1 MKNFTQKF
9 LFLFA
14 LVSFTALN
22 AQTKGTLIDNAQTTE
37 SGHIRCATD
46 EYNQELL
53 QNNPGMMGSES
64 YERWL
69 APKIANIKAQ
79 RSAADANGS
88 LLYTIPVVVHVIH
101 NGEPIGV
108 GSNISDAQV
117 LSQIQVMNEDF
128 RRMAGTNGFNSDPD
142 GADVQIEFCLAQ
154 RTPDGCVTNGID
166 RVDMSA
172 VSTTWSGP
180 GATGNTDAIL
190 KPATIWDPSQ
200 YMNMWSV
207 TFANGG
213 LLGYAQ
219 FPGGP
224 ANTDGVVSN
233 YTYFGSNDAAGVT
246 LPPPFNLGRTMTHEV
261 GHYLGLYH
269 TFQGGCAS
277 DDFCADTPPI
287 AAPNYGCPTG
297 TDSCPGGDIDMVE
310 NYMDYSD
317 DACMNVFTNDQKA
330 RVLATMANAANRP
343 STATSN
349 VCTPLASV
357 DDDGSIEI
365 EEFVAVPCSPDVD
378 VTVRIT
384 NWGTVT
390 LTSATIT
397 YDVDGGT
404 STNYPWSG
412 SLDYGEFTTVALPT
426 ISSSPGNHTLNV
438 SINNPNGNPDARSCN
453 DTADET
459 FDVADSFATTTQ
471 VHLTLTQDNYASET
485 TWEFRDSGGIVL
497 YSGGPYT
504 DGTDG
509 TVVNESFDVMP
520 DECYSFTINDAYGDG
535 ICCAYGNGS
544 YELRADDNTLIAS
557 GGEFADTESRN
568 ISTFAL
574 GVNDYFA
581 NSGIGVYPNPATNV
595 LNIKLANTG
604 DLPDSY
610 QVYNM
615 IGQLVTQNEISA
627 ISDLTIDT
635 SAYSNGMY
643 FVKITKDNNSVS
655 LPFVKK

>member
-9 LFLFA
+9 LFLFV

-22 AQTKGTLIDNAQTTE
+22 AQTKGTLIDNAQTTPD
-37 SGHIRCATD
+37 GHVRCATD
-46 EYNQELL
+46 EYNAALL
-53 QNNPGMMGSES
+53 ENSPRMMGSDY
-64 YERWL
+64 YENWI
-69 APKIANIKAQ
+69 APKVAAVKAQ
-79 RSAADANGS
+79 RAANPDGS
-88 LLYTIPVVVHVIH
+88 VLYTIPVVVHVIH
-101 NGEPIGV
+101 NGEPIGT
-108 GSNISDAQV
+108 GANISDAQV
-117 LSQIQVMNEDF
+117 ISQITVMNEDF
-128 RRMAGTNGFNSDPD
+128 RRMAGTNGFNTDPD
-142 GADVQIEFCLAQ
+142 GADVEIEFCLAQ

-166 RVDMSA
+166 RIDMSA
-172 VSTTWSGP
+172 VSTSWSGP
-180 GATGNTDAIL
+180 GGNTDTVL
-190 KPATIWDPSQ
+190 KPATYWDASQ

-207 TFANGG
+207 NFSDGS

-224 ANTDGVVSN
+224 AESDGVVSN
-233 YTYFGSNDAAGVT
+233 YTFFGSNDAAGVT
-246 LPPPFNLGRTMTHEV
+246 LPAPFNLGRTMTHEV

-287 AAPNYGCPTG
+287 AGPNYGCPTG

-330 RVLATMANAANRP
+330 RILATMGSAANRP

-349 VCTPLASV
+349 ACTPLADVS
-357 DDDGSIEI
+357 DDGSIEI
-365 EEFVAVPCSPDVD
+365 EELATIPCSPDID
-378 VTVRIT
+378 ATVRIT
-384 NWGTVT
+384 NWGTVA
-390 LTSATIT
+390 LMSATIT
-397 YDVDGGT
+397 YDVDGGA
-404 STNYPWSG
+404 STDYMWSG
-412 SLDYGEFTTVALPT
+412 NLAYGEFTTVTLPT
-426 ISSSPGNHTLNV
+426 FSASGGSHTLNV

-453 DTADET
+453 DTANES
-459 FDVADSFATTTQ
+459 FNGSDSFATTTQ
-471 VHLTLTQDNYASET
+471 VHLALTLDQYGSET
-485 TWEFRDSGGIVL
+485 TWEFRDSSNALL

-504 DGTDG
+504 DGTEG
-509 TVVNESFDVMP
+509 TVINDSFNVVP
-520 DECYSFTINDAYGDG
+520 DECYAFIINDGYGDG
-535 ICCAYGNGS
+535 ICCDWGNGS

-557 GGEFADTESRN
+557 GGQFSDTETQN
-568 ISTFAL
+568 VSTFAL
-574 GVNDYFA
+574 GINDYFA